1 MKNLLYSVLLLTGL
15 VAATACKRTDTAPSD
30 PAPPVIGVLTGNQQV
45 PMVTSTGRGTITGT
59 FDKNSNTFKYSVT
72 YTGLTP
78 LGAHF
83 HTGAPG
89 VNGPIAI
96 ELPKNNAAK
105 DGYVSPI
112 EGVFILTA
120 ANATALLN
128 NGIYV
133 NLHTT
138 AYPNGEIRADMTVK

>member
-1 MKNLLYSVLLLTGL
+1 MKNFLYSVLLLTGL
-15 VAATACKRTDTAPSD
+15 VAATACKRTDTSPSD
-30 PAPPVIGVLTGNQQV
+30 PAPPIIGNLNGNQQV

-59 FDKNSNTFKYSVT
+59 FDKNSNVFKYSVT

-89 VNGPIAI
+89 VNGPITI
-96 ELPKNNAAK
+96 ELPKNNAAR

-112 EGVFILTA
+112 EGAFILTT
-120 ANATALLN
+120 ANSTALLS

-133 NLHTT
+133 NLHTA
-138 AYPNGEIRADMTVK
+138 AYPNGEIRADLTVK